1 MAYLIVC
8 NGILQGKSLPVSGTL
23 DTIGRN
29 STNSIILPDH
39 CISRFHAE
47 IRFQDNQYWLRDLQS
62 THGAFVNGAR
72 CQPEL
77 PLVPGDRLRLGKIE
91 LLLSSTAEAEGDS
104 WVFPAGSREK
114 GQMPFSAKGHE
125 TISYQLPAGRESF
138 AGNLVHQHSDLLSR
152 MAESLQSVFDL
163 DDRLRALMDIVFDVF
178 KPDRGAILLREKE
191 EDPLELRFRRPEDN
205 LLTISRTILD
215 HAILQRHALLT
226 FDAAT
231 DERFKASHSIAAL
244 NIRSAIC
251 APLVNRN
258 RVLGA
263 IYIDS
268 QSCSFTYQKDDLA
281 LLNLLAANAA
291 ISIENAILV
300 REKLESERLAA
311 IGMAMA
317 GLSHFAKNILTGI
330 MGASDL
336 MNLALKKGDL
346 PKLGRV
352 WSMLQQSTDTL
363 STLVQD
369 MLSYSKRREPE
380 WQDANLNE
388 IVQAVFNLQYPRA
401 QEQGIELFLEL
412 EEDLPNTQFEKKAIH
427 DVVLNLLVN
436 AIDACQGA
444 KGIRIVVGTFL
455 RPESDHVGAMTVD
468 NGPGIPLEIQKKIF
482 EPFFST
488 KGSKGT
494 GLGLAMARKTIAEHG
509 GQLTLESEPGHGA
522 TFRILLPVKA
532 CSDSSPSEETP
543 ALPR

>member
-8 NGILQGKSLPVSGTL
+8 NGILQGKSFPLSGAL
-23 DTIGRN
+23 ETIGRN
-29 STNSIILPDH
+29 SANSIILPDH

-47 IRFQDNQYWLRDLQS
+47 IRCQENRYWLRDLQS
-62 THGAFVNGAR
+62 THGVFVNGVR
-72 CQPEL
+72 CLPEL
-77 PLVPGDRLRLGKIE
+77 PVMAGDRLRLGKIE
-91 LLLSSTAEAEGDS
+91 LLLSDTAEADLDALS
-104 WVFPAGSREK
+104 PAHAPLEK
-114 GQMPFSAKGHE
+114 GQLPFADKSNE
-125 TISYQLPAGRESF
+125 TISFQLPAGKES
-138 AGNLVHQHSDLLSR
+138 APGNLTSEHSGLLSR
-152 MAESLQSVFDL
+152 MADSMQSVFEL
-163 DDRLRALMDIVFDVF
+163 EDRLQALMDIVFEVF

-205 LLTISRTILD
+205 LLTVSRTILD
-215 HAILQRHALLT
+215 HAVHQRRALLT

-268 QSCSFTYQKDDLA
+268 HSCSFTYQKDDLA

-291 ISIENAILV
+291 ISIENAILM

-311 IGMAMA
+311 FGMAMA
-317 GLSHFAKNILTGI
+317 GLSHYAKNVLTGV
-330 MGASDL
+330 MGASEL

-346 PKLGRV
+346 PMLGRV
-352 WSMLQQSTDTL
+352 WAMLQQSTDTL

-380 WQDANLNE
+380 WQNANLNQT
-388 IVQAVFNLQYPRA
+388 VQAVYQLQSHRA
-401 QEQGIELFLEL
+401 TEQGVQLVLEL
-412 EEDLPNTQFEKKAIH
+412 DEDLPDSQFEKKAIH
-427 DVVLNLLVN
+427 DSVLNLLVN
-436 AIDACQGA
+436 AMDACHGR
-444 KGIRIVVGTFL
+444 KGVRIVVGTFVL
-455 RPESDHVGAMTVD
+455 PESAQLGVVISD
-468 NGPGIPLEIQKKIF
+468 NGPGIAPELQKKIF

-494 GLGLAMARKTIAEHG
+494 GLGLAMARKNVTEHG
-509 GQLTLESEPGHGA
+509 GQLLLESEPGRGA
-522 TFRILLPVKA
+522 TFRILLPLRA
-532 CSDSSPSEETP
+532 RDTESATEESPAP
-543 ALPR
+543 